1 MCATT
6 IVLVPAG
13 CLTSSWLAVHFES
26 MATHTTDIASVD
38 TSSDEAPKGGWFERA
53 YGIHGMLFEQRY
65 QRMCHDLDLGGTPES
80 L

>member
-1 MCATT
+1 
-6 IVLVPAG
+6 
-13 CLTSSWLAVHFES
+13 

-38 TSSDEAPKGGWFERA
+38 TSSDEALKGGWFERA
-53 YGIHGMLFEQRY
+53 YGIDGMLFEQRY